1 MTSLWQAEVACY
13 LPPVH
18 REDLPHSLLTRFAGP
33 PIAAV
38 LDSLVLLTPLTVRQ
52 Y

>member
-1 MTSLWQAEVACY
+1 MTSLWKAEVACY

-18 REDLPHSLLTRFAGP
+18 REDLPHSLLARFAGP

-38 LDSLVLLTPLTVRQ
+38 LDSLALLTPLTVRQ
-52 Y
+52 P